1 MKKIAL
7 IQTWLG
13 PLPNYFK
20 EHLITCSQQENID
33 FFIFTDQV
41 VNDASYPNI
50 FINYIT
56 KEEVEEKISNCL
68 NKDVKLFSNKHTCNL
83 KASFGDLY
91 KEYIKD
97 YDYVGCYDIDTLMG
111 DLYNWVLP
119 YLGEFD
125 VISTG
130 GKNYHNRI
138 SGPFLI
144 WKNTKTLNT
153 FYKLFNI
160 EEYLTNSSFDSFEEG
175 EYAEKIKDKWKVK
188 IIYNSQNLS
197 EDNGKVIFNAVWN
210 DGKTYC
216 NGVEIMFYHF
226 INKNH
231 TTFYHIGNK
240 IYAMYKK
247 NTINDFY
254 WVTYFSESYSDIV
267 INLIESIF
275 KYSNRKC
282 ILYSVNFDYH
292 LPNKFAHNGQFII
305 KRIDIEEGNIDSRG
319 RDENIISCKPSI
331 LFNVIDDFPKEKFVY
346 IDTDCY
352 ITANA
357 DGVKEYFKDLEN
369 YPLVNSHMHD
379 RLYNGGLIDGE
390 EWTSSVDIL
399 AKKMGIEISIF
410 PRRKTNIIVFD
421 KNSKWFMKE
430 CKEIYNK
437 YKNTEEGI
445 FALHDEDTINA
456 MLSKY
461 KMDKS
466 LPLCDV
472 ERTNQISI
480 EESIQNSDFFSSD
493 ISQNVKLPKHTNDII
508 TFHQLKTQEEFDDIK
523 DNYSNSVIDCEEVLV
538 TYSNNT
544 IFFTKNSFFTNKIID
559 ENVNFVVK
567 NLKGDIITRLN
578 NQNLFHYF
586 TFYSSN
592 IFLTDELYIIEIV
605 KTNSK
610 GKIYNNLIKI
620 KK

>member
-1 MKKIAL
+1 
-7 IQTWLG
+7 
-13 PLPNYFK
+13 
-20 EHLITCSQQENID
+20 
-33 FFIFTDQV
+33 
-41 VNDASYPNI
+41 
-50 FINYIT
+50 
-56 KEEVEEKISNCL
+56 
-68 NKDVKLFSNKHTCNL
+68 
-83 KASFGDLY
+83 
-91 KEYIKD
+91 
-97 YDYVGCYDIDTLMG
+97 
-111 DLYNWVLP
+111 
-119 YLGEFD
+119 
-125 VISTG
+125 
-130 GKNYHNRI
+130 
-138 SGPFLI
+138 
-144 WKNTKTLNT
+144 
-153 FYKLFNI
+153 
-160 EEYLTNSSFDSFEEG
+160 
-175 EYAEKIKDKWKVK
+175 
-188 IIYNSQNLS
+188 
-197 EDNGKVIFNAVWN
+197 
-210 DGKTYC
+210 
-216 NGVEIMFYHF
+216 
-226 INKNH
+226 
-231 TTFYHIGNK
+231 
-240 IYAMYKK
+240 
-247 NTINDFY
+247 
-254 WVTYFSESYSDIV
+254 
-267 INLIESIF
+267 
-275 KYSNRKC
+275 
-282 ILYSVNFDYH
+282 
-292 LPNKFAHNGQFII
+292 
-305 KRIDIEEGNIDSRG
+305 
-319 RDENIISCKPSI
+319 
-331 LFNVIDDFPKEKFVY
+331 
-346 IDTDCY
+346 
-352 ITANA
+352 
-357 DGVKEYFKDLEN
+357 
-369 YPLVNSHMHD
+369 MHD

-586 TFYSSN
+586 TFYISN